1 MRFSR
6 LLLFVFALTAPL
18 LAWQQGHGGEGDMG
32 EQLKSLLRVSDP
44 STGFILVALG
54 VSFLAG
60 AAHALTPGHG
70 KALVAAYLVGSGGT
84 VRDAVFLGAIV
95 TITHTAAV
103 FVLGVVTIY
112 ATQHFLMETI
122 YAWLSVASGLLI
134 VGIGGWLLSSRW
146 KAFRNPNA
154 AHDHGHSHG
163 PFGEHTHGHSHGHSH
178 SHEHEQGHTH
188 DHDHSHDH
196 DHVHTHEHD
205 HGHEQDHSHGHSH
218 APALGRKSL
227 LSLGISGGLI
237 PCPEALAVLL
247 ISFTLNRLLFGMI
260 ILLAFSLGLAAI
272 LIAIGVAMVLAG
284 PALQKFSSEGP
295 LMRAL
300 PVGSAAIV
308 TLLGV
313 AILYKAAS
321 DTGLIN
327 F

>member
-1 MRFSR
+1 MMPFPR
-6 LLLFVFALTAPL
+6 LLLLVLASTAPL

-44 STGFILVALG
+44 GTGFILVALG

-84 VRDAVFLGAIV
+84 VRDAVFLGSVV

-103 FVLGVVTIY
+103 FVLGVVTLY

-134 VGIGGWLLSSRW
+134 VGIGAWLLNSRW
-146 KAFRNPNA
+146 RTFRNPHA

-163 PFGEHTHGHSHGHSH
+163 PLGGHTHSHSHSEDHHPAERQAHDHGHEHSREHDHDHGHTHGHSHSQGHSRPP
-178 SHEHEQGHTH
+178 
-188 DHDHSHDH
+188 D
-196 DHVHTHEHD
+196 
-205 HGHEQDHSHGHSH
+205 
-218 APALGRKSL
+218 AGRKSL

-247 ISFTLNRLLFGMI
+247 ISFTLNRLLFGLI

-284 PALQKFSSEGP
+284 PALQKFSSDGP
-295 LMRAL
+295 LVRAL

-321 DTGLIN
+321 DTGLIS